1 MWLFCLGIFLGIGIY
16 WTIAII
22 LVNRVLDR
30 HIDSAAYL
38 PMLWSSKYQSINS
51 NKHNAFN
58 RYCPVVL
65 KPIFKE
71 ALATIVNKA
80 SILAHS
86 LKSTEIMRQVIR

>member
-1 MWLFCLGIFLGIGIY
+1 MWLFFLGIFLGIGIY

-22 LVNRVLDR
+22 LVNRVLNR
-30 HIDSAAYL
+30 HIDKMKVTFPCYGL
-38 PMLWSSKYQSINS
+38 RKYQSINS

-80 SILAHS
+80 SILAP
-86 LKSTEIMRQVIR
+86 